1 MLSSNTTFAARHAVP
16 PTAGHNATA
25 GWQDR
30 SVKRRRLHAALHRE
44 TPLGQCSE
52 NFDKPQATTGCSRQF
67 CRPTPNSE
75 REIHGTNHTKKAA
88 TAGRRGGGGRKRE
101 REAER
106 AARRREGEA
115 WGALSRLRNCT
126 SGIKPPPTTATSGP
140 TRGAPA
146 SRGDRGT
153 ATVHS
158 PGVASNVNSSAPRG
172 VRHSTNVCCATWR
185 TASR

>member
-67 CRPTPNSE
+67 VDPHPIAKEKYMEQITQRRPQRQEDEGEGGE
-75 REIHGTNHTKKAA
+75 RGR
-88 TAGRRGGGGRKRE
+88 GRRRERPGGGREKHGGR
-101 REAER
+101 
-106 AARRREGEA
+106 
-115 WGALSRLRNCT
+115 C
-126 SGIKPPPTTATSGP
+126 P
-140 TRGAPA
+140 
-146 SRGDRGT
+146 D
-153 ATVHS
+153 
-158 PGVASNVNSSAPRG
+158 
-172 VRHSTNVCCATWR
+172 
-185 TASR
+185 